1 MSELRGDS
9 RPRQVS
15 SATLTTLRDGAT
27 VEVPGLGSRLL
38 LNASALA
45 IWDLCDGQTTL
56 TEIAEAISVVT
67 GTDLDQ
73 AFREVEQAV
82 TAFYSSGAVSY
93 QPEEPGASLGTF
105 TETGEDRASN

>member
-1 MSELRGDS
+1 MSELRGS
-9 RPRQVS
+9 VRPRQVT

-27 VEVPGLGSRLL
+27 VEVPDLGTRLL

-45 IWDLCDGQTTL
+45 IWDLCDGKTTL

-67 GTDLDQ
+67 GTDLEQ
-73 AFREVEQAV
+73 ALSEVEQAV

-93 QPEEPGASLGTF
+93 QPDEDGATGTF
-105 TETGEDRASN
+105 TDTGENGAYS